1 MRQLGACQYR
11 PYFGRGKIWGGVE
24 HSAFRNSLIDVS
36 AEPRVP
42 ETHLFGTPTLEKRL
56 PATADLIGSSSGTI
70 RTRDRL
76 GGPLKFYHRETV

>member
-42 ETHLFGTPTLEKRL
+42 ETHLFGTLTPEQRFPT
-56 PATADLIGSSSGTI
+56 TAGRIGRSSGTSI
-70 RTRDRL
+70 
-76 GGPLKFYHRETV
+76 PVIASAAS